1 MQLSQKSNFRRFGG
15 IARLYSQNSLDYF
28 EQAHICIV
36 GLGGVGSWV
45 VEALARTGIGK
56 MTLIDLDNVALS
68 NVNRQQPA
76 VTSQLGMPKVEA
88 MSRRVL
94 DINSD
99 CQLTLIEDFVEEK
112 NIEQI
117 FVKPFDFVVDA
128 IDDIKIKAAMAAYF
142 ISHKQAFIVSGGA
155 GGRTDP
161 LQIETGGIHTVTHD
175 PLLANMR
182 YTLRKRHGFRE
193 REHLLNKV
201 NCVFS
206 RQSLI
211 RPENNLCEADEQP
224 LQGLSCAGFGA
235 SMMVTAAFGL
245 ACAAATVDVLNKQAL
260 SCLSNKQ

>member
-1 MQLSQKSNFRRFGG
+1 MSQKSNARRFGG

-76 VTSQLGMPKVEA
+76 ITSQLGMPKVAA

-94 DINSD
+94 DINPD
-99 CQLTLIEDFVEEK
+99 CQLTLIEDFVTEK

-117 FVKPFDFVVDA
+117 FATPFDFVIDA
-128 IDDIKIKAAMAAYF
+128 IDEVKVKSAMAAYF
-142 ISHKQAFIVSGGA
+142 IRHKQPFIVSGGA

-161 LQIETGGIHTVTHD
+161 LQIETAPISTVTHD

-182 YTLRKRHGFRE
+182 YTLRKKYAFRE
-193 REHLLNKV
+193 KERLLNKV
-201 NCVFS
+201 TCVFS

-211 RPENNLCEADEQP
+211 RPEHNLCISDEEP

-245 ACAAATVDVLNKQAL
+245 ACAAAAVETLNRKAL
-260 SCLSNKQ
+260 LALKDK